1 MDNLYQK
8 TFDQLH
14 MPDQRRQSLR
24 AELAS
29 RCSHDEMEAI
39 PMKTNQKIRRPIVA
53 LVAVFLISALSV
65 TAFAY
70 GDQIREIFFH
80 ISSTS
85 FIEHGVDEDG
95 NSYTQVSFENM
106 NTTETTPVEVRE
118 DGRLY
123 FLADGQETDITDL
136 CSYTTPYV
144 YESTDQDGNRHILIV
159 GGELDAIG
167 YAEFIMDPDGQP
179 MGGISQFGTSEG
191 AADAPWLDAA
201 KADLNL
207 PW

>member
-39 PMKTNQKIRRPIVA
+39 PMKTNRKIRRPIVA

-70 GDQIREIFFH
+70 GDQLKEIFFS
-80 ISSTS
+80 ISPSS
-85 FIEHGVDEDG
+85 VIEQGVDEDG
-95 NSYTQVSFENM
+95 NPYTQVSLDG
-106 NTTETTPVEVRE
+106 TSGSPLQTRE

-123 FLADGQETDITDL
+123 FVMDGQETDITDL
-136 CSYTTPYV
+136 CSYTTPYIHD
-144 YESTDQDGNRHILIV
+144 STDQDGNRHIMIV
-159 GGELDAIG
+159 GGETDAIG
-167 YAEFIMDPDGQP
+167 YAEFVLDPDGQP
-179 MGGISQFGTSEG
+179 LGGFSSFGTSEG
-191 AADAPWLDAA
+191 PADAPWLDAA